1 MIPQMIL
8 LKKNVPD
15 PLLLEALLAESA
27 ERHRHLCPRQV
38 LGIRMGLYGLRL
50 LGFVAENYAPKFH
63 NKRKQLLTIME
74 MDGCGADGVS
84 VATNCWVGRRT
95 LRVED
100 YGKMAATFVR
110 VATGEAVRVAPSTQA
125 RHLATIYE
133 PDAPSRWHAYLE
145 AYKKMPD
152 EELLVARHVALKQP
166 IESIISRAGVRAI
179 CEDCGE
185 EIMNEREVAVNG
197 RILCLA
203 CAGEGGYY
211 WP

>member
-50 LGFVAENYAPKFH
+50 LGFVDENYAPKFL
-63 NKRKQLLTIME
+63 NTRKQLLTIME

-110 VATGEAVRVAPSTQA
+110 VATGEAVRISPSPQA
-125 RHLATIYE
+125 RQLAAISE
-133 PDAPSRWHAYLE
+133 PDAPSRWHAYLK

-152 EELLVARHVALKQP
+152 EELLVARHVALKRP

-197 RILCLA
+197 RILCLS